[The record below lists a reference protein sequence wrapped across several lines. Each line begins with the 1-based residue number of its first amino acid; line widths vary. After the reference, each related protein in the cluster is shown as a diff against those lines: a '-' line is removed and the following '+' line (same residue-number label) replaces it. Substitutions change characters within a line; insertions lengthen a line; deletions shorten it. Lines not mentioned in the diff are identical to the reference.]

1 MKNKNKLIALLVLLV
16 QYCLFN
22 AQMSGT
28 PIFPLKELKNM
39 FGGTATELAYSSV
52 KTSDGGHIAAGST
65 TSSNG
70 DVTGHQGNQDF
81 WVTKFD
87 KKGNLQW
94 QKTFGGS
101 GDDQARSIIT
111 TADGG
116 YAITGNTSS
125 NDGNISLNQGDFDY
139 WVVKIDASGN
149 LQWQK
154 TYGGSGND
162 MAYSMIQ
169 SPDGTYA
176 VTGQSSS
183 NNGNVT
189 GNLGGHDFWIVKLDN
204 TGNILWE
211 KSVGTSSTES
221 SLSIINSSTNGFIVS
236 GYTYPPNGFP
246 DFFITKLSSAGAV
259 EWQRTYGGSN
269 TEICTQIISSSDGG
283 YVATGYTDSNDG
295 SITSNHGSYDF
306 WLLKI
311 DESGNIQ
318 WQKTYGGTG
327 DDRAYSVIQ
336 TSDGGYAIGGSSTSN
351 DGDVVSN
358 HSLMDFWIVKV
369 SNTGVIQWNKNIGG
383 NGNDQ
388 CNSIIQETNGD
399 YIVTGFSNS
408 GNREIARPVAGGTD
422 FLVVR
427 LSNTGEFKPYWDDSL

>member
-1 MKNKNKLIALLVLLV
+1 
-16 QYCLFN
+16 
-22 AQMSGT
+22 MSGT

-52 KTSDGGHIAAGST
+52 KTTDGGHIAAGST

-111 TADGG
+111 TLDGG

-139 WVVKIDASGN
+139 WVVKIDALGN

-246 DFFITKLSSAGAV
+246 DFFITKLNSAGAV

-283 YVATGYTDSNDG
+283 YLATGYTDSNDG
-295 SITSNHGSYDF
+295 NITSNHGSYDF

-369 SNTGVIQWNKNIGG
+369 NNTGVIQWNKNIGG

-388 CNSIIQETNGD
+388 CNSIIQEANGD

-427 LSNTGEFKPYWDDSL
+427 LSNAGEFKPYWDDSL

>member
-1 MKNKNKLIALLVLLV
+1 MKNKNKLIALLVLLG

-28 PIFPLKELKNM
+28 PIFPLKELRNM
-39 FGGTATELAYSSV
+39 FGGTATELAYSSA
-52 KTSDGGHIAAGST
+52 KTTDGGHIAAGST

-111 TADGG
+111 TLDGG

-246 DFFITKLSSAGAV
+246 DFFITKLSASGTV

-283 YVATGYTDSNDG
+283 YLATGYTDSNDG
-295 SITSNHGSYDF
+295 NITSNHGSYDF

-369 SNTGVIQWNKNIGG
+369 NNTGVIQWNKNIGG

-388 CNSIIQETNGD
+388 CNSIIQEASGD

>member
-1 MKNKNKLIALLVLLV
+1 MKNKNKLIALLVLLG

-52 KTSDGGHIAAGST
+52 KTTDGGHIAAGST

-111 TADGG
+111 TLDGG

-139 WVVKIDASGN
+139 WVVKIDALGN

-246 DFFITKLSSAGAV
+246 DFFITKLNSAGAV

-283 YVATGYTDSNDG
+283 YLATGYTDSNDG
-295 SITSNHGSYDF
+295 NITSNHGSYDF

-369 SNTGVIQWNKNIGG
+369 NNTGVIQWNKNIGG

-388 CNSIIQETNGD
+388 CNSIIQEANGD

-427 LSNTGEFKPYWDDSL
+427 LSNAGEFKPYWDDSL